1 MEWGGWVECGSWV
14 ERGGWVECGS
24 WVEWGGWMECG
35 LVWSGWSAVVGEV
48 VRLGA
53 VGRLG

>member
-35 LVWSGWSAVVGEV
+35 GWRLGEV
-48 VRLGA
+48 VRLGG
-53 VGRLG
+53 VRWLVKW